1 MITRDDTSMSS
12 IYDFIY
18 KNDSQL
24 NKGNAGKRDCGEKGE
39 KGEKGDCGEK
49 GDKGDCGEKGDKGDR
64 GDCGE
69 KGDKGDCG
77 EKGDKGDC
85 GEKGNKGDCGEKGEK
100 GDCGE
105 IKISDAN
112 NNIALGMNAL
122 LNVKG
127 FNNTALGVNAGIS
140 LTTGSNNI
148 LVGTGA
154 AVSNPTVSNEIVL
167 GNASIKTLRCQQTSI
182 SGLSDA
188 RDKTD
193 VRELSGAEALDFINK
208 LEPSTFVWNQ
218 RDGHGDSKKGEL
230 DMGFIAQHILS
241 CSPHEAYQIVDTTN
255 PDRYE
260 VAPARLIPILVA
272 AIKQLSK
279 K

>member
-1 MITRDDTSMSS
+1 MITRDDTSVSF

-18 KNDSQL
+18 KNDVH
-24 NKGNAGKRDCGEKGE
+24 GNAGKGE

-49 GDKGDCGEKGDKGDR
+49 GDKGDKGDFGEKGDKGDK
-64 GDCGE
+64 GDFGE
-69 KGDKGDCG
+69 KGDKGDKGDCG
-77 EKGDKGDC
+77 EKGDKG
-85 GEKGNKGDCGEKGEK
+85 ECGEKGEK
-100 GDCGE
+100 GDL
-105 IKISDAN
+105 KISDAH
-112 NNIALGMNAL
+112 NNIAIGMNAL

-127 FNNTALGVNAGIS
+127 FNNTAMGVNAGIS

-193 VRELSGAEALDFINK
+193 VRELSGVEALDFINK

-218 RDGHGDSKKGEL
+218 RDGYGNSKKGEL

-241 CSPHEAYQIVDTTN
+241 CSPNEAYQIVDTTN

-272 AIKQLSK
+272 AIKQLCK

>member
-1 MITRDDTSMSS
+1 MITRDDTSMSF

-18 KNDSQL
+18 KNDAQ
-24 NKGNAGKRDCGEKGE
+24 GKGE
-39 KGEKGDCGEK
+39 K
-49 GDKGDCGEKGDKGDR
+49 

-85 GEKGNKGDCGEKGEK
+85 GEKGDKGDKGDCGEKGEK

-105 IKISDAN
+105 VKTSDAH
-112 NNIALGMNAL
+112 NNIAIGMNAL

-127 FNNTALGVNAGIS
+127 FNNTAMGVNAGLS
-140 LTTGSNNI
+140 LTTGSNNLI
-148 LVGTGA
+148 LGTGA

-188 RDKTD
+188 RDKKD
-193 VRELSGAEALDFINK
+193 IKELSGVDALDFITK

-218 RDGHGDSKKGEL
+218 RDGYGDSKKGEL

-272 AIKQLSK
+272 AIKHLCK